1 MLFKQMIRPYNH
13 HNTYIILFLISFFMI
28 FSSKFFF
35 PPPSSYKYIWIV
47 LFCLFRLNK
56 NNLVHILH
64 TQQPINPQVIC
75 LITTTC
81 KIIMHLIIL
90 KKRVEKSWPQSA

>member
-47 LFCLFRLNK
+47 LFCLFRQLS
-56 NNLVHILH
+56 
-64 TQQPINPQVIC
+64 TYTTY
-75 LITTTC
+75 TTTN
-81 KIIMHLIIL
+81 KPPSYLSYYHHL
-90 KKRVEKSWPQSA
+90 